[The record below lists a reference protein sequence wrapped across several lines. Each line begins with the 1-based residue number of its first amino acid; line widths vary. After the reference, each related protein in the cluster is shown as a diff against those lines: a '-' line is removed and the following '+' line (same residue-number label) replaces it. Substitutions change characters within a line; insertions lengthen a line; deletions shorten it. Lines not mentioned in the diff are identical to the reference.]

1 MEPMSEPSE
10 EEHSTNTN
18 DGAGYIYIIFNDMF
32 RHCGD
37 NVYKI
42 GKTKDITSRIQQ
54 YVTSYVKPVEIKY
67 LSQPCV
73 NYHIAEMLVF
83 IRLNEQR
90 LVGNREFFDINIE
103 LAVACIDNVVD
114 FVNADTS
121 GAQEEIRAH
130 QEQYKQMKKQMKKQD
145 CSKSERC
152 KERRKIYY
160 ELNKEVLKEK
170 TRIWKQENKERV
182 REVVKSYHD
191 SHRDEEKSKN
201 KARYQQNRDK
211 LLAKGKEWRKN
222 NRDKI
227 KEYERSVKCSI

>member
-1 MEPMSEPSE
+1 MSEPSE
-10 EEHSTNTN
+10 EEHSTNNNN
-18 DGAGYIYIIFNDMF
+18 DAGYIYIMFNDMF

-54 YVTSYVKPVEIKY
+54 YVTSYIKPVEIKY

-103 LAVACIDNVVD
+103 LAIACIDNVVD

-121 GAQEEIRAH
+121 GAQEEIRAN
-130 QEQYKQMKKQMKKQD
+130 QEQYKEMKKQEY
-145 CSKSERC
+145 SKSDRC
-152 KERRKIYY
+152 KE
-160 ELNKEVLKEK
+160 
-170 TRIWKQENKERV
+170 
-182 REVVKSYHD
+182 
-191 SHRDEEKSKN
+191 
-201 KARYQQNRDK
+201 
-211 LLAKGKEWRKN
+211 
-222 NRDKI
+222 
-227 KEYERSVKCSI
+227 

>member
-18 DGAGYIYIIFNDMF
+18 NDAGYIYIIFNDMF

-103 LAVACIDNVVD
+103 LAIACIDNVVD

-121 GAQEEIRAH
+121 GAQEEIRAY
-130 QEQYKQMKKQMKKQD
+130 QEQYKQMKNQEY
-145 CSKSERC
+145 SKSDKC
-152 KERRKIYY
+152 KERRKEYY
-160 ELNKEVLKEK
+160 DLNREVLKAK
-170 TRIWKQENKERV
+170 SRKWKQENKERV
-182 REVVKSYHD
+182 GLRRFSPEGEIHIAEV
-191 SHRDEEKSKN
+191 
-201 KARYQQNRDK
+201 K
-211 LLAKGKEWRKN
+211 LQT
-222 NRDKI
+222 
-227 KEYERSVKCSI
+227 

>member
-10 EEHSTNTN
+10 DASTDNKA
-18 DGAGYIYIIFNDMF
+18 DEGYIYIMFNDMF
-32 RHCGD
+32 KHCGE

-54 YVTSYVKPVEIKY
+54 YVTSYVKPVEIRY

-114 FVNADTS
+114 FVNADTP

-130 QEQYKQMKKQMKKQD
+130 QEQNKQMQKHD
-145 CSKSERC
+145 YSKSEKYR
-152 KERRKIYY
+152 ERRKTYY

-182 REVVKSYHD
+182 GLR
-191 SHRDEEKSKN
+191 
-201 KARYQQNRDK
+201 
-211 LLAKGKEWRKN
+211 
-222 NRDKI
+222 
-227 KEYERSVKCSI
+227 